1 MKEKIEKNKR
11 RGIMKKQKLRKNK
24 GITLIALVI
33 TIIVLLIL
41 AGVSIAML
49 TGQNGAQKAKSET
62 ENAAKNEAAI
72 LDEYNKYLNNAVGGG
87 TVNTPSGSTLSQA
100 DGNQTNNIVVQDSL
114 GNKIEVPK
122 GFKVVN
128 TSDNVEAGIIIED
141 VSAKDDITKGS
152 QFVWIPVGE
161 IYRKDNEPITIN
173 LDRYTFAE
181 TTGNEAAIG
190 EAEINEFGGNFCQEL
205 SSSEYGNKPARN
217 IETFKIKVTDGEAKG
232 FYLGRY
238 EARNNN
244 NAVSLDKNYSIYND
258 VTQSE
263 AATLS
268 QNMYG
273 KTEKFTS
280 DLVNSYAWDTALV
293 FIQKCSGDTR
303 YSQQN
308 SLNTGSLAD
317 KGTTND
323 VKCNIYDMASNC
335 FKWSTETEKNKT
347 IPCVSRGG
355 NFGESYLFA
364 GTRDGGTASDF
375 GDSYSFRPLL
385 YL

>member
-1 MKEKIEKNKR
+1 
-11 RGIMKKQKLRKNK
+11 
-24 GITLIALVI
+24 
-33 TIIVLLIL
+33 
-41 AGVSIAML
+41 ML
-49 TGQNGAQKAKSET
+49 TGQNGILTQAQRAKSET
-62 ENAAKNEAAI
+62 EDAAKNEAAI

-100 DGNQTNNIVVQDSL
+100 DGNQTSNIVVQDSL
-114 GNKIEVPK
+114 ENKIEVPK

-141 VSAKDDITKGS
+141 VSAKDNITKGS
-152 QFVWIPVGE
+152 QFVWIPVGTIKTSKGE
-161 IYRKDNEPITIN
+161 ITIN

-181 TTGNEAAIG
+181 TTGNETAMG
-190 EAEINEFGGNFCQEL
+190 EAEIDEYNGEPCQEL
-205 SSSEYGNKPARN
+205 SSSTYGNTTARN
-217 IETFKIKVTDGEAKG
+217 IETFKTKVTDGEAKG

-244 NAVSLDKNYSIYND
+244 DVVSLDKNYSVYNY
-258 VTQSE
+258 VTQSQ

-268 QNMYG
+268 REMYG
-273 KTEKFTS
+273 ETENLTS

-293 FIQKCSGDTR
+293 FIQKCSEDTR

-335 FKWSTETEKNKT
+335 FEWSTETAKNEQY
-347 IPCVSRGG
+347 PCVSRGG
-355 NFGESYLFA
+355 FYYGSGYFA
-364 GTRDGGTASDF
+364 GTRSGVLAAYGN
-375 GDSYSFRPLL
+375 GRYSFRPLL

>member
-1 MKEKIEKNKR
+1 
-11 RGIMKKQKLRKNK
+11 
-24 GITLIALVI
+24 
-33 TIIVLLIL
+33 
-41 AGVSIAML
+41 ML
-49 TGQNGAQKAKSET
+49 TGQNGILTQAQRAKSET

-100 DGNQTNNIVVQDSL
+100 DGNQTSNIVVQDSL

-141 VSAKDDITKGS
+141 VSAKDNITKGS
-152 QFVWIPVGE
+152 QFVWIPVGTIKTSKGE
-161 IYRKDNEPITIN
+161 ITIN

-181 TTGNEAAIG
+181 TTGNETAMG
-190 EAEINEFGGNFCQEL
+190 EAGIDEYNGDPCQEL
-205 SSSEYGNKPARN
+205 SSSTYGNTTARN
-217 IETFKIKVTDGEAKG
+217 IETFKTKVTDEEAKG

-244 NAVSLDKNYSIYND
+244 DVVSLDKNYSVYNN
-258 VTQSE
+258 VIQSE

-273 KTEKFTS
+273 ETENLTS

-293 FIQKCSGDTR
+293 FIQKCSEDTR

-335 FKWSTETEKNKT
+335 FEWSTETAKNEQF
-347 IPCVSRGG
+347 PCVGRGG
-355 NFGESYLFA
+355 GYGVSVSFA
-364 GTRDGGTASDF
+364 GTRSRGSA
-375 GDSYSFRPLL
+375 DSNDDSLSFRPLL

>member
-1 MKEKIEKNKR
+1 
-11 RGIMKKQKLRKNK
+11 
-24 GITLIALVI
+24 
-33 TIIVLLIL
+33 
-41 AGVSIAML
+41 ML
-49 TGQNGAQKAKSET
+49 TGQNGILTQAQRAKSET

-87 TVNTPSGSTLSQA
+87 IVNTPSGSTLSQA

-128 TSDNVEAGIIIED
+128 T
-141 VSAKDDITKGS
+141 
-152 QFVWIPVGE
+152 VWIPVGE

-335 FKWSTETEKNKT
+335 FEWSTETEKNKT

>member
-1 MKEKIEKNKR
+1 
-11 RGIMKKQKLRKNK
+11 
-24 GITLIALVI
+24 
-33 TIIVLLIL
+33 
-41 AGVSIAML
+41 ML
-49 TGQNGAQKAKSET
+49 TGQNGILTQAQRAKTET

-100 DGNQTNNIVVQDSL
+100 DGNQTSNIVVQDSL
-114 GNKIEVPK
+114 ENKIEVPK
-122 GFKVVN
+122 GFKVVIPEN
-128 TSDNVEAGIIIED
+128 TNLEDYNVENGIIIED
-141 VSAKDDITKGS
+141 VSAKNDITKGS
-152 QFVWIPVGE
+152 QFVWIPVGTIKTTKGE
-161 IYRKDNEPITIN
+161 IPIN

-181 TTGNEAAIG
+181 TTGNETAMG
-190 EAEINEFGGNFCQEL
+190 EAEIDEYNGDPCQEL
-205 SSSEYGNKPARN
+205 SSSTYGNTPARN
-217 IETFKIKVTDGEAKG
+217 IETFKTKITDGEAKG

-244 NAVSLDKNYSIYND
+244 GAVSLDKNYSVYNN

-273 KTEKFTS
+273 ETENFTS

-308 SLNTGSLAD
+308 SLNTSFSD

-335 FKWSTETEKNKT
+335 AEWSTETAKNKQY
-347 IPCVSRGG
+347 PCVDRGG
-355 NFGESYLFA
+355 DYGGSVGFA
-364 GTRDGGTASDF
+364 GTRCGDDAGG
-375 GDSYSFRPLL
+375 SYDVFSFRPLL

>member
-1 MKEKIEKNKR
+1 
-11 RGIMKKQKLRKNK
+11 
-24 GITLIALVI
+24 
-33 TIIVLLIL
+33 
-41 AGVSIAML
+41 ML
-49 TGQNGAQKAKSET
+49 TGQNGILTQAQRAKGET

-141 VSAKDDITKGS
+141 VSAKDDKTKGS
-152 QFVWIPVGE
+152 QFVWIPVEKIKTSKGE
-161 IYRKDNEPITIN
+161 ITIN

-181 TTGNEAAIG
+181 TTGNETAMG
-190 EAEINEFGGNFCQEL
+190 EAEIDEVTGDPCQEL
-205 SSSEYGNKPARN
+205 SSSTYGNTTARN
-217 IETFKIKVTDGEAKG
+217 IETFKTKVTDGEAKG

-244 NAVSLDKNYSIYND
+244 DVVSLDKNYSVYNN
-258 VTQSE
+258 VTQSQ

-268 QNMYG
+268 REMYG
-273 KTEKFTS
+273 ETENLTS

-308 SLNTGSLAD
+308 SLNTSFSD

-335 FKWSTETEKNKT
+335 YEWSTETAKNEQY
-347 IPCVSRGG
+347 PCVYRG
-355 NFGESYLFA
+355 SYFYN
-364 GTRDGGTASDF
+364 SDF
-375 GDSYSFRPLL
+375 YAGIRCGDATINYDIGYSFRPLL

>member
-1 MKEKIEKNKR
+1 
-11 RGIMKKQKLRKNK
+11 
-24 GITLIALVI
+24 
-33 TIIVLLIL
+33 
-41 AGVSIAML
+41 ML
-49 TGQNGAQKAKSET
+49 TGQNGILTQAQRAKGET

-100 DGNQTNNIVVQDSL
+100 DGNQTSNIVVQDSL
-114 GNKIEVPK
+114 RNKIEVPK

-128 TSDNVEAGIIIED
+128 TNDDVEDGIIIED
-141 VSAKDDITKGS
+141 VSAKDNITKGS
-152 QFVWIPVGE
+152 QFVWIPVGTIKTSKGE
-161 IYRKDNEPITIN
+161 RTIN

-181 TTGNEAAIG
+181 ITGNETAMG
-190 EAEINEFGGNFCQEL
+190 EAEINEHNGDPCQEL
-205 SSSEYGNKPARN
+205 SSSIYGNTPARN
-217 IETFKIKVTDGEAKG
+217 IETFKTKVTDGEAKG

-244 NAVSLDKNYSIYND
+244 NVVSLDKNYSVYNN

-273 KTEKFTS
+273 ETENFTS

-335 FKWSTETEKNKT
+335 WEWSTETAKNKQF
-347 IPCVSRGG
+347 PCVSRGG
-355 NFGESYLFA
+355 SYDRSDYFA
-364 GTRDGGTASDF
+364 GTRS
-375 GDSYSFRPLL
+375 GDSAGADTDFCSFRPLL

>member
-1 MKEKIEKNKR
+1 
-11 RGIMKKQKLRKNK
+11 
-24 GITLIALVI
+24 
-33 TIIVLLIL
+33 
-41 AGVSIAML
+41 ML
-49 TGQNGAQKAKSET
+49 TGQNGILTQAQRAKSET

-72 LDEYNKYLNNAVGGG
+72 LDEYNKYLNNVVGGG

-100 DGNQTNNIVVQDSL
+100 DGNQTSNIVVQDSL

-141 VSAKDDITKGS
+141 VSAKDNITKGS
-152 QFVWIPVGE
+152 QFVWIPVGTIKTSKGE
-161 IYRKDNEPITIN
+161 ITIN

-181 TTGNEAAIG
+181 TTGNETAMG
-190 EAEINEFGGNFCQEL
+190 EAEIDEYNGDPCQEL
-205 SSSEYGNKPARN
+205 SSSIYGNTPARN
-217 IETFKIKVTDGEAKG
+217 IETFKTKATDGEAKG

-244 NAVSLDKNYSIYND
+244 NVVSLDKNYSVYNN

-273 KTEKFTS
+273 ETENFTS

-293 FIQKCSGDTR
+293 FIQKCSEDTR

-335 FKWSTETEKNKT
+335 WEWSTETGSSSF
-347 IPCVSRGG
+347 PCVTRGG
-355 NFGESYLFA
+355 NYDGSA
-364 GTRDGGTASDF
+364 GLASTRCGGFTAISDDGG
-375 GDSYSFRPLL
+375 SFRPLL

>member
-1 MKEKIEKNKR
+1 
-11 RGIMKKQKLRKNK
+11 
-24 GITLIALVI
+24 
-33 TIIVLLIL
+33 
-41 AGVSIAML
+41 ML
-49 TGQNGAQKAKSET
+49 TGQNGILTQAQRAKTET

-114 GNKIEVPK
+114 KNKIEVPK

-152 QFVWIPVGE
+152 QFVWIPVGTIKTSKGE
-161 IYRKDNEPITIN
+161 ITIN

-181 TTGNEAAIG
+181 TTGNETSMG
-190 EAEINEFGGNFCQEL
+190 EAEIDEYKGDPCQEL
-205 SSSEYGNKPARN
+205 SSSTYGNTPARN
-217 IETFKIKVTDGEAKG
+217 IETFKTKVTDGEAKG

-238 EARNNN
+238 EARDGETEIARDNSTDDTNQVVTK
-244 NAVSLDKNYSIYND
+244 AEKFVYNY
-258 VTQSE
+258 VTQSQS
-263 AATLS
+263 ATLS

-273 KTEKFTS
+273 ETENFTS

-293 FIQKCSGDTR
+293 FIQKCSEDTR

-308 SLNTGSLAD
+308 SLNTGS
-317 KGTTND
+317 
-323 VKCNIYDMASNC
+323 
-335 FKWSTETEKNKT
+335 
-347 IPCVSRGG
+347 
-355 NFGESYLFA
+355 
-364 GTRDGGTASDF
+364 
-375 GDSYSFRPLL
+375 
-385 YL
+385 

>member
-1 MKEKIEKNKR
+1 
-11 RGIMKKQKLRKNK
+11 
-24 GITLIALVI
+24 
-33 TIIVLLIL
+33 
-41 AGVSIAML
+41 ML
-49 TGQNGAQKAKSET
+49 TGQNGILTQAQRAKTET

-114 GNKIEVPK
+114 ENKIEVPK
-122 GFKVVN
+122 GFKVVIPEN
-128 TSDNVEAGIIIED
+128 TNLEDYNVENGIIIED
-141 VSAKDDITKGS
+141 VSAKNDITKGS
-152 QFVWIPVGE
+152 QFVWIPVGTIKTTKGE
-161 IYRKDNEPITIN
+161 IPIN

-181 TTGNEAAIG
+181 TTGNETAMG
-190 EAEINEFGGNFCQEL
+190 EAEIDEYNGDPCQEL
-205 SSSEYGNKPARN
+205 SSSTYGNTPARN
-217 IETFKIKVTDGEAKG
+217 IETFKTKITDGEAKG

-244 NAVSLDKNYSIYND
+244 GAVSLDKNYSVYNN

-273 KTEKFTS
+273 ETENFTS

-308 SLNTGSLAD
+308 SLNTSLAD

-335 FKWSTETEKNKT
+335 AEWSTETAKNEQF
-347 IPCVSRGG
+347 PCVSSGG
-355 NFGESYLFA
+355 NYFNSSYFA
-364 GTRDGGTASDF
+364 GTRYGRYADF
-375 GDSYSFRPLL
+375 SYDDASFRPLL

>member
-1 MKEKIEKNKR
+1 
-11 RGIMKKQKLRKNK
+11 
-24 GITLIALVI
+24 
-33 TIIVLLIL
+33 
-41 AGVSIAML
+41 ML
-49 TGQNGAQKAKSET
+49 TGQNGILTQAQRAKSET

-141 VSAKDDITKGS
+141 VSAKDNITKGS
-152 QFVWIPVGE
+152 QFVWIPVEKIKTSKGE
-161 IYRKDNEPITIN
+161 ITIN

-181 TTGNEAAIG
+181 TTGNETAMG
-190 EAEINEFGGNFCQEL
+190 EAEIDEYKGDSCQEL
-205 SSSEYGNKPARN
+205 SSSTYGNTPARN
-217 IETFKIKVTDGEAKG
+217 IETFKTKVTDGEAKG

-244 NAVSLDKNYSIYND
+244 DVVSLDKNYSVYNH
-258 VTQSE
+258 VTQSQ

-273 KTEKFTS
+273 ETENFTS

-308 SLNTGSLAD
+308 SLNTSLAD

-335 FKWSTETEKNKT
+335 FEWSTETAKNEQY
-347 IPCVSRGG
+347 PCVVRGG
-355 NFGESYLFA
+355 CYFISDYFA
-364 GTRDGGTASDF
+364 GTRSGISADISYFLDF
-375 GDSYSFRPLL
+375 HSFRPLL

>member
-1 MKEKIEKNKR
+1 
-11 RGIMKKQKLRKNK
+11 
-24 GITLIALVI
+24 
-33 TIIVLLIL
+33 
-41 AGVSIAML
+41 ML
-49 TGQNGAQKAKSET
+49 TGQNGILTQAKRAKTET

-114 GNKIEVPK
+114 ENKIEVPK

-141 VSAKDDITKGS
+141 VSAKDNITKGS
-152 QFVWIPVGE
+152 QFVWIPVGT
-161 IYRKDNEPITIN
+161 IKTSKGKITIN

-181 TTGNEAAIG
+181 TTGNETAMG
-190 EAEINEFGGNFCQEL
+190 EAEIDEYKGDSCQEL
-205 SSSEYGNKPARN
+205 SSSTYGNTPARN
-217 IETFKIKVTDGEAKG
+217 IETFKTKVTDGEVKG

-244 NAVSLDKNYSIYND
+244 DVVSLDKNYSIYND
-258 VTQSE
+258 VTQSQ

-273 KTEKFTS
+273 ETENFTS

-293 FIQKCSGDTR
+293 FIQKCSGDTK

-308 SLNTGSLAD
+308 SLNTSLAD

-335 FKWSTETEKNKT
+335 FEWSTETAKNKQF
-347 IPCVSRGG
+347 PCVSRGSTCYNG
-355 NFGESYLFA
+355 DGFA
-364 GTRDGGTASDF
+364 GARF
-375 GDSYSFRPLL
+375 GFYADYGDDYYSFRPLL